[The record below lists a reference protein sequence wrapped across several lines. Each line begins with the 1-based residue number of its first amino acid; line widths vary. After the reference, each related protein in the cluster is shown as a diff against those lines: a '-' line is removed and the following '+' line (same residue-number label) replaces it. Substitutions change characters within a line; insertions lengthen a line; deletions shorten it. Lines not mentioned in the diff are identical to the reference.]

1 MMAVS
6 FFANVC
12 DIRSLGGLV
21 IGRTVPA
28 SDDKPIFCSYL
39 KSARHG

>member
-28 SDDKPIFCSYL
+28 VMINRSFVVT
-39 KSARHG
+39 